1 MCLKWCEEALS
12 ASEKEPG
19 EQELLI
25 TAIKNFS
32 KEKKSQ
38 NVVGYD
44 SEDEFFYEGE
54 EGAGTPSSRT
64 TMMMRGTMSSFKIK
78 RDQDGNIVLKER
90 GAVVSGSSNGG

>member
-44 SEDEFFYEGE
+44 SEDEFFCEAE

-64 TMMMRGTMSSFKIK
+64 TMMRGTMSSFKIK

-90 GAVVSGSSNGG
+90 GAAVAGSTNGG